1 MYLALALASTI
12 TGTKPS
18 PGLLA
23 VAGGAWGNQPSLE
36 QSNPSSSYRPGPGSS
51 SGFNPSPGSDA
62 LSGLALV
69 SDPLGLGLPPGG
81 LVLSRVQG
89 SATSAGLAHVL
100 LRMLDHSGGAV
111 TRASTSSQTSQSN
124 RTAPLQQRQRLL
136 VWTAIENYVSVSA
149 HPCPRLLLQVSG
161 WMGASLVN
169 VFYVPLQTSL

>member
-1 MYLALALASTI
+1 MYLALALAS

-36 QSNPSSSYRPGPGSS
+36 QSNPTSSYRPGPG
-51 SGFNPSPGSDA
+51 PSPGLSPSPSPVTDA
-62 LSGLALV
+62 LCGLALV

-81 LVLSRVQG
+81 LMLSRVQG
-89 SATSAGLAHVL
+89 SAASAGLAHVL
-100 LRMLDHSGGAV
+100 LRMLDHSGGTG
-111 TRASTSSQTSQSN
+111 TRASTSRQTSQSN
-124 RTAPLQQRQRLL
+124 QTAPLQQRQRLL

-149 HPCPRLLLQVSG
+149 HPCPRLLLHVSG
-161 WMGASLVN
+161 WIGAGLVN